1 MNSNLRNFYSAERA
15 NTGYGV
21 ASKTFVSGVFSWMTL
36 GLTVTA
42 LMAYYFAATPS
53 LMAALFTPQ
62 GSMSILGWV
71 VMLAPLGFVMLM
83 SFKFNRMSSAT
94 LQLLFMV
101 FSVIMGISLSFIFLA
116 YTSASI
122 FKTFIVAAGMFG
134 TMAVVGYT
142 TKADLSKLG
151 SILMMGVIGI
161 VIASVVNM
169 FTQSATFDYIISFIG
184 VFIFT
189 GLTAYDMQKIKR
201 IGEGEYGEENTAKLK
216 IMGALSLYLD
226 FINLF
231 LFLLRFLGNR
241 R

>member
-1 MNSNLRNFYSAERA
+1 
-15 NTGYGV
+15 
-21 ASKTFVSGVFSWMTL
+21 
-36 GLTVTA
+36 
-42 LMAYYFAATPS
+42 
-53 LMAALFTPQ
+53 
-62 GSMSILGWV
+62 
-71 VMLAPLGFVMLM
+71 
-83 SFKFNRMSSAT
+83 
-94 LQLLFMV
+94 
-101 FSVIMGISLSFIFLA
+101 
-116 YTSASI
+116 
-122 FKTFIVAAGMFG
+122 
-134 TMAVVGYT
+134 
-142 TKADLSKLG
+142 
-151 SILMMGVIGI
+151 